1 MSAFPSTTKETKTM
15 KIKSQLTLATLI
27 VAAMFATGCQQMQQT
42 AGAGGSQQVAEK
54 PAEKGGEAPKG
65 GETPKAGEHCH
76 AEAPPCATKCHSH
89 PSKDPNHKHVYG
101 CVAGQKKPGIPK
113 VKAKGN
119 YKGAVKMD
127 ATSKATMQQ
136 YQK

>member
-1 MSAFPSTTKETKTM
+1 M

-42 AGAGGSQQVAEK
+42 AGASQQTTGGSQQ
-54 PAEKGGEAPKG
+54 
-65 GETPKAGEHCH
+65 T
-76 AEAPPCATKCHSH
+76 AEAPATETPAQAATGDANSHSHADAPACASKTHSH
-89 PSKDPNHKHVYG
+89 PGAKAGHTHVYG
-101 CVAGQKKPGIPK
+101 CVAGQRPMVPK

-119 YKGAVKMD
+119 YKGAVMMD
-127 ATSKATMQQ
+127 DASKATMQQ

>member
-1 MSAFPSTTKETKTM
+1 M

-42 AGAGGSQQVAEK
+42 AGASQQTTGGSQQTAE
-54 PAEKGGEAPKG
+54 AATT
-65 GETPKAGEHCH
+65 ETPDQAATGGDANSHTH
-76 AEAPPCATKCHSH
+76 ADAPACASKTHSH
-89 PSKDPNHKHVYG
+89 PGATPGHTHVYG
-101 CVAGQKKPGIPK
+101 CVAGQRPVVPK

-119 YKGAVKMD
+119 YKGAVMMD
-127 ATSKATMQQ
+127 EASKATMQQ